1 MQATLGLLFLFMLR
15 CFYCTE
21 VEAGMAR
28 GAVVSAV
35 LQSRHQPALAIQELS
50 AAVIARPRRAMRLR
64 RVGILGGIL
73 RVTAAAAASPMV
85 GVC

>member
-35 LQSRHQPALAIQELS
+35 LQSRHQPALAIQEFS
-50 AAVIARPRRAMRLR
+50 AAVIARPRRAVGLR
-64 RVGILGGIL
+64 RVGILGIL
-73 RVTAAAAASPMV
+73 RVAAAAAAASPMV